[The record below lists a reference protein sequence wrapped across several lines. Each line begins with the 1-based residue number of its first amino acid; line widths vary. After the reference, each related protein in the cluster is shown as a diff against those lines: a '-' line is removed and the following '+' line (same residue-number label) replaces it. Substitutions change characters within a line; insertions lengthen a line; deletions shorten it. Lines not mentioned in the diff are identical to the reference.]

1 MKNSVP
7 TSAEVKLMLHRCGLS
22 QSDAAAFLGKEDR
35 TVRRWISGE
44 YEMPLQNWR
53 SLSELCELQ
62 DKTARDWIERIKEL
76 AAESGSPVKV
86 NIARTDEEA
95 RRLRYPCA
103 GALLAVVRRL
113 VDWLPEDVQI
123 LPTHRDLDPAKQE
136 IMQLREFLNR

>member
-1 MKNSVP
+1 MKEAIP

-53 SLSELCELQ
+53 ALSELCDLQ

-123 LPTHRDLDPAKQE
+123 RPVHRDLDPTQQE
-136 IMQLREFLNR
+136 IMRLREFLNR